1 MMNYQPTMNSTDRYD
16 DGVAVDY
23 AFMIRMWSAFDR
35 SLSAFERKCGLPA
48 VDKARANAGTNQTKD
63 AEN

>member
-1 MMNYQPTMNSTDRYD
+1 MDTCLNSFSSIDRYD

-35 SLSAFERKCGLPA
+35 SLAAFERKVSPPRISGRRP
-48 VDKARANAGTNQTKD
+48 ARAAGGSEPDQK
-63 AEN
+63 

>member
-1 MMNYQPTMNSTDRYD
+1 MDTCLNSFSTIDRYD

-35 SLSAFERKCGLPA
+35 SLTAFERKVGLPRISA
-48 VDKARANAGTNQTKD
+48 VKLSRRTAAR
-63 AEN
+63 EPELV

>member
-1 MMNYQPTMNSTDRYD
+1 MMNYQPTLNSIDRYV

-35 SLSAFERKCGLPA
+35 SLTAFERKCGLPS
-48 VDKARANAGTNQTKD
+48 VNKARPDAGTKKNKY